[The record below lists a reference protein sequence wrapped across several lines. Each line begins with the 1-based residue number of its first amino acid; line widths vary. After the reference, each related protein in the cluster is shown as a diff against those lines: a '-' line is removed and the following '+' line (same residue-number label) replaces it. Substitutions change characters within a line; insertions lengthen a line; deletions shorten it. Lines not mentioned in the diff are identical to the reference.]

1 LHRPR
6 RLDRRVRPADD
17 AAMVRTMEK
26 FKRIMVIIDLVLAAI
41 LMLAVLIGGGLIL
54 GGIASIGR
62 QISSSGDGL
71 PTDEPTDLP
80 ETPSLA
86 PGDPA
91 DVIAQCRKAFDAND
105 TDTYDR
111 LRCNRFGN

>member
-1 LHRPR
+1 MMLRW
-6 RLDRRVRPADD
+6 L
-17 AAMVRTMEK
+17 RTMEK
-26 FKRIMVIIDLVLAAI
+26 FKRIMVIIDLLLAAI
-41 LMLAVLIGGGLIL
+41 LMLAVLIGGGLII

-62 QISSSGDGL
+62 QVSSTSEDW
-71 PTDEPTDLP
+71 PTDEPTDSP

-86 PGDPA
+86 PGDPP

-105 TDTYDR
+105 TYAYDR